1 MNKKI
6 AGLKSKLKK
15 DVAGS
20 DKELSDATA
29 LSAAELK
36 RAKEAA
42 KHSKAH
48 QNKSHRKA

>member
-6 AGLKSKLKK
+6 TGLKAKLKK

-20 DKELSDATA
+20 EKEAADATA

-48 QNKSHRKA
+48 QNKAHRKA